1 MTSLLV
7 GGRTWLADWRWRSA
21 SWSGRWITWPAS
33 DLPTISD
40 LLVRLIT
47 WLTSWPGC
55 ENTWPASWFGRKDTR
70 LANWRWRQYSRS
82 LCDALPATLQSTKP
96 HYRQQGRVCK
106 AGTGV
111 TVDVSSEERTSDL
124 AGRWKH
130 VTCFMIG
137 RKDTRLA
144 DWIWRQRSRS
154 FELAGRL
161 ML

>member
-1 MTSLLV
+1 MRSILLIHKPHYRQRRSVHERRTGIAVDVSCEERSSTFLV
-7 GGRTWLADWRWRSA
+7 G
-21 SWSGRWITWPAS
+21 
-33 DLPTISD
+33 
-40 LLVRLIT
+40 
-47 WLTSWPGC
+47 

-70 LANWRWRQYSRS
+70 LANWRWHQYSHS
-82 LCDALPATLQSTKP
+82 LCDALPASLQSTKP

-106 AGTGV
+106 AGTVV

-124 AGRWKH
+124 PGRWKH
-130 VTCFMIG
+130 VTCFVIG

-161 ML
+161 MLLKQRSLGQCTL